1 MEGNSLTLQ
10 EAAWQKKPE
19 PVETFEEYRQTLPRH
34 PKAHKIVCATLGWII
49 IIGLGVAA
57 YLGTR

>member
-1 MEGNSLTLQ
+1 MTLQ

-34 PKAHKIVCATLGWII
+34 PRVHKIVCTVLGWTI
-49 IIGLGVAA
+49 IIGLFVAA